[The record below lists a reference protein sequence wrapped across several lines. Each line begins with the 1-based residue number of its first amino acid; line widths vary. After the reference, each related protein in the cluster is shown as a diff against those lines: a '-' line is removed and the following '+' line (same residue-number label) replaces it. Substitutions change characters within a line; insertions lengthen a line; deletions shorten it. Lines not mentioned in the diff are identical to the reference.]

1 MKRNITTLCLLIST
15 TSVLAQLPSI
25 SSTNQIPAIEDT
37 IHYTDANP
45 FGFDPD
51 GSGGVVNVMWDFQ
64 ALIPTTTIDF
74 WYEDPTSTPEAANFP
89 TASVAMANS
98 LQAGYEYF
106 ETTSNSIAR
115 LGYTGSSSI
124 YYNQGWNRYEF
135 PIDPGVTWNTTNYT
149 GTMSSLGAGED
160 SVTIT
165 NGNFISNPD
174 AYGVVKLPP
183 SVFGGSPEIFE
194 DVVRVHVTESFQ
206 IIAWL
211 FGTPA
216 MTINITDDY
225 YFWFDEET
233 QEPILINGVT
243 TDDAGGSPQTVLRYQ
258 SIPGTGSDVSI
269 NEETDYSVSVTP
281 NPSNGNL
288 VIQSEIL
295 TNDSYIKVVN
305 AIGEMVYSAEIRNG
319 VNSHN
324 IDLGNISKGIYL
336 VTIGNQESLH
346 TKRIVI
352 E

>member
-1 MKRNITTLCLLIST
+1 
-15 TSVLAQLPSI
+15 
-25 SSTNQIPAIEDT
+25 
-37 IHYTDANP
+37 
-45 FGFDPD
+45 
-51 GSGGVVNVMWDFQ
+51 
-64 ALIPTTTIDF
+64 
-74 WYEDPTSTPEAANFP
+74 
-89 TASVAMANS
+89 
-98 LQAGYEYF
+98 
-106 ETTSNSIAR
+106 
-115 LGYTGSSSI
+115 
-124 YYNQGWNRYEF
+124 
-135 PIDPGVTWNTTNYT
+135 
-149 GTMSSLGAGED
+149 MSSLGAGED